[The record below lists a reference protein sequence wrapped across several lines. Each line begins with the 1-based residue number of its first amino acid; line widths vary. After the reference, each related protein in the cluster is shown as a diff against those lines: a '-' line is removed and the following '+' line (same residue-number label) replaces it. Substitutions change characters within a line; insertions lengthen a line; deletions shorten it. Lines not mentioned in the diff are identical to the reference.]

1 MEKKDEIKESQWFED
16 VQKYWGLIQTLYGL
30 NVPVKTS
37 FIDNPITFFRTFA
50 KQVLG
55 VLIDKTKA
63 QGEITERMIE
73 KSKFEE
79 RDILNKLK
87 KVKQELNDLIIATK

>member
-1 MEKKDEIKESQWFED
+1 MIS
-16 VQKYWGLIQTLYGL
+16 YL
-30 NVPVKTS
+30 
-37 FIDNPITFFRTFA
+37 
-50 KQVLG
+50 
-55 VLIDKTKA
+55 DKTKA